1 MSEIGEIKKRS
12 LDDVFSYELDFSRW
26 LATNIKSLDELVRWD
41 IDPATV
47 KQEVTKGS
55 LRVDLLVDA
64 TDPVTHKSFEVVIE
78 NQIDTT
84 DSGHLAAVMIYLASF
99 GAGGAVW
106 IAGEVTQEYVET
118 VQWLNDRCEIDIY
131 LFKIEAISIG
141 NSLPAPM
148 LTRIVGPSSYA
159 RGGRAGDPVLAQKLR
174 DWWDRV
180 LPKVRQIHGG
190 WESERPV
197 AVQYKCVSIPEGPDA
212 VSWYINVEEKR
223 SSIGLWIGSST
234 REEINHYY
242 DQLHEQ
248 RNKIEDDFGEELL
261 WEKKSGKKPA
271 FVYWTNPLTIGF
283 DSEPDEQIRAIDDL
297 VAMMN
302 RLVVATRDIVPSLPE
317 FKPSDNDASGD

>member
-26 LATNIKSLDELVRWD
+26 LATNIISLDEQVRWE
-41 IDPATV
+41 IDSATV
-47 KQEVTKGS
+47 KQEVTKGA

-64 TDPVTHKSFEVVIE
+64 TDPVNQESFEVVIE
-78 NQIDTT
+78 NQLDTT
-84 DSGHLAAVMIYLASF
+84 DSGHLAAVMIYLATF

-141 NSLPAPM
+141 DSLPAPI
-148 LTRIVGPSSYA
+148 LTRIVGPSTYA
-159 RGGRAGDPVLAQKLR
+159 RGGRAGDPVRAQKLR

-190 WESERPV
+190 WDTAKPT
-197 AVQYKCVSIPEGPDA
+197 AVQYKLVSIPEGPDA
-212 VSWYINVEEKR
+212 VSWYINVEEKK
-223 SSIGLWIGSST
+223 SSIGLWIWSGT

-242 DQLHEQ
+242 DQLYAQ
-248 RNKIEDDFGEELL
+248 RNKIEDDFGENLL
-261 WEKKSGKKPA
+261 WEKKSGKKPD
-271 FVYWTNPLTIGF
+271 FVYWTNPLPIGF
-283 DSEPDEQIRAIDDL
+283 TDEPDDQIRAIDDL
-297 VAMMN
+297 VAAMN
-302 RLVVATRDIVPSLPE
+302 RMVIATRDIVPSLSA
-317 FKPSDNDASGD
+317 FQPSGNEASGD